1 MSPRTSS
8 AAGFDAARLTA
19 AVSPLRRALLA
30 AARERE
36 GLPDIPDAQIEI
48 LRALPRG
55 TIAAPGELAATLGLG
70 RSTVS
75 NLLAAMERAGLVT
88 RTPRTDD
95 RRGVAVAASPRA
107 LSYFD
112 RFDAAS
118 AEIVRDAA
126 THLSADEL
134 SALAGAVPAL
144 ERLRDVLVT
153 RRRTATGSVHT
164 GEDPEEAA

>member
-1 MSPRTSS
+1 M
-8 AAGFDAARLTA
+8 AGDLDAARLTA
-19 AVSPLRRALLA
+19 VVSPLRRALLA

-55 TIAAPGELAATLGLG
+55 TVAAPGELAATLGLG

-95 RRGVAVAASPRA
+95 RRGVAVAASPQA
-107 LSYFD
+107 LSYFE

-118 AEIVRDAA
+118 AEIMRDAA
-126 THLSADEL
+126 TRLSAGDL

-144 ERLRDVLVT
+144 ERLRDVLVA
-153 RRRTATGSVHT
+153 RQHGAPASARAGA
-164 GEDPEEAA
+164 DPEEVA